1 MRCCAASWPL
11 WRRWWRP
18 TSRRWRQRDSGQVSG
33 IELAARRNALAQT
46 RQQLPPL
53 RKQFEQNRN
62 LLRQLA
68 GIAPDGELPAF
79 ARDALPLPAELPLS
93 LPSQLV
99 EQRPDIRLAEEQL
112 RAATA
117 QVGVARAARLP
128 QFTVSG
134 NAGGTAS
141 QLGQMF
147 WSSGKFFDLTANLA
161 LPLFDGGTLKHRERA
176 AVAMLDAA
184 AADYRAAVATGF
196 QNVADVLQAIDAD
209 HDAFD
214 AAQEASAAAQAL
226 HKLTMRQHAAGYLD
240 RLALIA
246 AEQDARQAA
255 LALAQAQAS
264 RLGNAAALFQA
275 LGGGWWHR
283 SAQPGEPPAG

>member
-1 MRCCAASWPL
+1 M
-11 WRRWWRP
+11 
-18 TSRRWRQRDSGQVSG
+18 
-33 IELAARRNALAQT
+33 
-46 RQQLPPL
+46 
-53 RKQFEQNRN
+53 
-62 LLRQLA
+62 
-68 GIAPDGELPAF
+68 
-79 ARDALPLPAELPLS
+79 
-93 LPSQLV
+93 
-99 EQRPDIRLAEEQL
+99 

-161 LPLFDGGTLKHRERA
+161 LPLFDGGTLKHHERA

-184 AADYRAAVATGF
+184 AAGYRAAVATGF

-209 HDAFD
+209 NDAFD
-214 AAQEASAAAQAL
+214 AAQEAAAAAQAL
-226 HKLTMRQHAAGYLD
+226 RALTARQHAAGYLD

-283 SAQPGEPPAG
+283 SAEQGESSAD